1 MTTKTELITKLK
13 AEYPTL
19 KIGNDDDGYTTL
31 KSDEYAAQIE
41 QWADALLEQQN
52 HEAALKI
59 AADAKA
65 ALLAKLGITADEA
78 ALLLA

>member
-1 MTTKTELITKLK
+1 MTTKTDLVAKLK

-19 KIGNDDDGYTTL
+19 RVGTEEEGYVEL
-31 KSDEYAAQIE
+31 SAKDYADQIE
-41 QWADALLEQQN
+41 KWADALLEQQN

>member
-19 KIGNDDDGYTTL
+19 KIGNDDDGYTEL
-31 KSDEYAAQIE
+31 EAKDYAAQIE

-52 HEAALKI
+52 HEAALKT